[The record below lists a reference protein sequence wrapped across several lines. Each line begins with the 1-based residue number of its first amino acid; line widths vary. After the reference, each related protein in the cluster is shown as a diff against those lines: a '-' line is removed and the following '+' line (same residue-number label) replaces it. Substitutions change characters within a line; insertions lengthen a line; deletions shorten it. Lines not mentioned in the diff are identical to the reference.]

1 MKLAWWKIATIL
13 ILGYVLVLG
22 LTGEVPRQAILNE
35 TVRNLYFHVTMWFSM
50 VLFLFVSLFHSI
62 AYLRSGRIES
72 DDKAVEFVNTG
83 ILFGLIGF
91 VTGALWGKYTW
102 GSALPKDPKILSAV
116 IAMLAYFAYIILR
129 GAFEDDQKRA
139 RISSVYNI
147 FAFVIFNVLIFIL
160 PRMTDTLHPGQGGN
174 PGFNIYD
181 NDNVMKPV
189 FYPAII
195 GWMLLGLWM
204 TTLRIRLKAVERK
217 LIEN

>member
-1 MKLAWWKIATIL
+1 MKLAWWKILTII
-13 ILGYVLVLG
+13 ILAYVLTMG
-22 LTGEVPRQAILNE
+22 LAGEVPRQAILNE

-50 VLFLFVSLFHSI
+50 VAFLFASLVYSI
-62 AYLRSGRIES
+62 SYLRSGRIES

-91 VTGALWGKYTW
+91 VTGALWGNYTW
-102 GSALPKDPKILSAV
+102 GSPLPKDPKILSAA
-116 IAMLAYFAYIILR
+116 IAMLAYFAYVILR

-147 FAFVIFNVLIFIL
+147 FAFVIFNVLIFVL

-181 NDNVMKPV
+181 NDNIMKPV

-195 GWMLLGLWM
+195 GWMLLGFWI
-204 TTLRIRLKAVERK
+204 TTLRIRLRAVERK
-217 LIEN
+217 LIES

>member
-1 MKLAWWKIATIL
+1 MKLTWWKIATIL
-13 ILGYVLVLG
+13 ILVYVIAFG

-50 VLFLFVSLFHSI
+50 VMFLLMSLVHSI
-62 AYLRSGRIES
+62 AYLRTGNIER
-72 DDKAVEFVNTG
+72 DDRAVEYVNTG

-102 GSALPKDPKILSAV
+102 GSALPKDPKILSAA
-116 IAMLAYFAYIILR
+116 IAMLAYFAYVILR

-139 RISSVYNI
+139 RISAVYNI
-147 FAFVIFNVLIFIL
+147 FAFVIFNVLIFVL

-195 GWMLLGLWM
+195 GWMMLGFWI
-204 TTLRIRLKAVERK
+204 TSLRVRLKSVERK
-217 LIEN
+217 LTEI